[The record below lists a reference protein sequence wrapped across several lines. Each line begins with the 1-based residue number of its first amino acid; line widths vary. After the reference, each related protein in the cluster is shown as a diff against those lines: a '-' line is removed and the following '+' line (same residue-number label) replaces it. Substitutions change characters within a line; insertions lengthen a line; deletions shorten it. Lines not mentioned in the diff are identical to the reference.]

1 MMDRQPLHCPACGS
15 VLRECHVM
23 HSARRHTAYLACSG
37 CAFST
42 KWQRGSSRTG
52 SIGNA
57 YTATRKVLKGI
68 RARMVQEMKEALTP

>member
-15 VLRECHVM
+15 VLKECHIM
-23 HSARRHTAYLACSG
+23 YSARSHVAYLQCSR
-37 CAFST
+37 CAFCT
-42 KWQRGSSRTG
+42 KYQRGSSRTG